1 MALDWKVISQRNWV
15 KGLQATFSRFSQPQG
30 IITRLSNLLY
40 DIRGG
45 LRTTDGSL
53 IFSQIAD
60 ATDTEGPITE
70 LTLYSPAGQ
79 SPYYVGIMK
88 SQSSQIATPV
98 PSALVF
104 LEVGGNISTAVRLNN
119 VTTITF
125 SGPHNLVANS
135 NSQGQLVQSSIT
147 DSSFNVTVP
156 FSSITITAPDSYSYP
171 DVGVDAN
178 GTGGA
183 MTTGLAGN
191 IATGQN
197 YTYFVTASDGQG
209 GETPISAPVAGSSGA
224 PKNAITISWA
234 AVPTAVGYNV
244 YGRIFGSIG
253 QLNQSGNQ
261 ATGLITGTSFVDLGG
276 VPFAAGTLPSVN
288 TTQTTVVYRMDAPT
302 FSDVLGVF
310 PGYFSPPLG
319 AIPGASGSP
328 TASAGAGASAQ
339 GGVVG
344 ATQPL
349 PQIVQFSNKLIFAL
363 GNGFA
368 PQEYLD
374 PNSGGTGAIIAVGNT
389 FTADYTDWQ
398 ASVAFNQGDTIKD
411 SVSGGIFVAQQAG
424 TTGATRPT
432 FNNTLNALTPELS
445 PGTVVWKCTAVSF
458 QGTPL
463 RGAAHAIVYAG
474 SLWTANTFPTT
485 TSDQLDGPNCIK
497 MSDVNNSESWNPAN
511 IAFLNKDDGDQIV
524 SLATYTIAEAGI
536 SPTGSLVIFKNFS
549 TYQITGVF
557 GAADL
562 TIQQAQTDM
571 GNVAGRSTQFIPGF
585 GIMRLTH
592 LGFAY
597 FNGVGDKLTSEEIR
611 PYLFGGQSDITE
623 IDWNYAYLS
632 KGAQAANPP
641 MYLAA
646 CPVTPPVLAG
656 VTLASASV
664 GTSPLF
670 LRVEQL
676 VLQNDGTTWIPVSV
690 TPEVQVTYSAPAQ
703 FVITTPIAQTGIKYR
718 AFAGFVPGGQ
728 NVYVEAPSFTA
739 DTITVNTMTP
749 GFPSLG
755 TGGLTRI
762 FAYDLVMKEWA
773 IVDLPFPISAV
784 KQIRSPGTIPITVAG
799 GASDGALRRLFAGDQ
814 TWDTGGQVEWSFR
827 TGELFQQG
835 GSAKVFYRR
844 LVLRGSNALNSILN
858 VTINL
863 EGVDY
868 LMATGPGKQ
877 IRKKSTQ
884 WQMSVDIMKDAE
896 NANAQISG
904 SGPAQIQIESMDWY
918 VKAKASG
925 GPLSIQK

>member
-15 KGLQATFSRFSQPQG
+15 KGLQATFSRFAQPQG
-30 IITRLSNLLY
+30 ILTRLSNLLY
-40 DIRGG
+40 DFRGG

-53 IFSQIAD
+53 IFSQILD
-60 ATDTEGPITE
+60 PTDTQGPITE

-79 SPYYVGIMK
+79 SPYYVGILK
-88 SQSSQIATPV
+88 SQSSQIPTPV
-98 PSALVF
+98 PDPPAFSVVGGAIASALSDGATSSILLSVSHGLTAESNGLIVQSGNTNPIF
-104 LEVGGNISTAVRLNN
+104 NISV
-119 VTTITF
+119 
-125 SGPHNLVANS
+125 
-135 NSQGQLVQSSIT
+135 
-147 DSSFNVTVP
+147 SFKN
-156 FSSITITAPDSYSYP
+156 ITIISPTSYSYP
-171 DVGVDAN
+171 NNVARGS
-178 GTGGA
+178 GTGGS
-183 MTTGLAGN
+183 MTTGLAAS
-191 IATGQN
+191 IASGQN
-197 YTYFVTASDGQG
+197 FTYFVTASDGQG
-209 GETPISAPVAGSSGA
+209 GETPISAAITGASGA
-224 PKNAITISWA
+224 PNNAVTLSWA

-244 YGRIFGSIG
+244 YGRIFGAIG

-276 VPFAAGTLPSVN
+276 VPFVEGLPSTN

-302 FSDVLGVF
+302 FSDILGVF
-310 PGYFSPPLG
+310 PSYFAPPLG
-319 AIPGASGSP
+319 GIPGASGSP
-328 TASAGAGASAQ
+328 TASPGAGASPQ

-349 PQIVQFSNKLIFAL
+349 PQIVQFANKLILAL

-368 PQEYLD
+368 PQEFLD
-374 PNSGGTGAIIAVGNT
+374 PKSGGTGAIIPVGNT

-398 ASVAFNQGDTIKD
+398 ASVAFNQSDTIKD

-474 SLWTANTFPTT
+474 SLWLANTFPTT

-511 IAFLNKDDGDQIV
+511 IAFLNKDDGDQIT
-524 SLATYTIAEAGI
+524 SLATFTIAEAGI

-549 TYQITGVF
+549 TFQITGVF

-562 TIQQAQTDM
+562 TIQTAQTDM

-611 PYLFGGQSDITE
+611 PYLFGGQADIAE
-623 IDWNYAYLS
+623 IDWNFAYLS

-646 CPVTPPVLAG
+646 CPVTPPVLTG

-670 LRVEQL
+670 LRVEKL
-676 VLQNDGTTWIPVSV
+676 VLQEDGTTWLPVSV
-690 TPEVQVTYSAPAQ
+690 TPEVQVTYNAPAQ
-703 FVITTPIAQTGIKYR
+703 FVITTPIAQTGVKYR
-718 AFAGFVPGGQ
+718 AFAGFVPGGE
-728 NVYVEAPSFTA
+728 NAFIEGTSFTA
-739 DTITVNTMTP
+739 ATVTVTAMTP

-755 TGGLTRI
+755 AGGLTRI
-762 FAYDLVMKEWA
+762 FAYDLVMKQWA
-773 IVDLPFPISAV
+773 IVDLPFPISAL

-814 TWDTGGQVEWSFR
+814 TWDTGGQVDWSFR

-877 IRKKSTQ
+877 IRKGSTQ

-925 GPLSIQK
+925 APLSIQK